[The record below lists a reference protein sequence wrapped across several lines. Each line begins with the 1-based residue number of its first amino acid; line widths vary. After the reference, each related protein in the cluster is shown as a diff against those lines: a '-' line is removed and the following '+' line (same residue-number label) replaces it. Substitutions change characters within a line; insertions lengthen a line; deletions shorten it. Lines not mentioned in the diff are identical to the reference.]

1 MWLKR
6 RCRLPTLSPAV
17 KGQTKIRCHFIF
29 CLGDDMINI
38 IFTFI
43 LTYFVM
49 FVCWFLPKAGT
60 PEYTD
65 PTRKELLALAFV
77 AAIPAAMVA
86 IMF

>member
-1 MWLKR
+1 M
-6 RCRLPTLSPAV
+6 V
-17 KGQTKIRCHFIF
+17 
-29 CLGDDMINI
+29 NI

-65 PTRKELLALAFV
+65 PTRKELLALAIV
-77 AAIPAAMVA
+77 AAIPATMVA
-86 IMF
+86 IML